1 MESEDLKHIL
11 EEAKKIREETLAK
24 LAELGE
30 KLSSIEASYR
40 NAASEADL
48 LALLVEARKLE
59 SELKNLKFAAKTK
72 ARELLLRAASRYSPG
87 SPVYS
92 DLKDYIED
100 VVDEG
105 MFDELEDRLDD
116 VIDSIKDSLRG
127 RRGRRRFPV
136 VAVEVPGGVKVVK
149 GDFRVLDEALREIDR
164 IIREAL
170 SGSWLRAPSTII
182 SSVRLPQAD
191 LSVID
196 LLVEAGIFKSRNEGI
211 AFFVHKGIECSRD
224 WLEKVRSKVEEIHRL
239 QEETRKELE
248 GILGGQEEGIKEE
261 DGEGSRQK
269 L

>member
-1 MESEDLKHIL
+1 MESEDLEQIL
-11 EEAKKIREETLAK
+11 EEAKKIREEALAK
-24 LAELGE
+24 LRELGE
-30 KLSSIEASYR
+30 KLSSIESGYR
-40 NAASEADL
+40 SATSEADL

-59 SELKNLKFAAKTK
+59 SELKNLKFAVKTK
-72 ARELLLRAASRYSPG
+72 AKELLLRAASRYSPG

-105 MFDELEDRLDD
+105 VFDELEDRLDD
-116 VIDSIKDSLRG
+116 VIDYIKDSLRST
-127 RRGRRRFPV
+127 RGRRKFPV

-164 IIREAL
+164 IIKDAL
-170 SGSWLRAPSTII
+170 SGAWLKAPSTII

-196 LLVEAGIFKSRNEGI
+196 LLVEAGIFRSRNEGI

-224 WLEKVRSKVEEIHRL
+224 WLEKVRSKVEEIRRL

-248 GILGGQEEGIKEE
+248 GILGRHEERVKEE
-261 DGEGSRQK
+261 SGGRG
-269 L
+269 